1 MRILHCSDIH
11 LGKRPFGNEIF
22 SQKRYEDYYKV
33 FNQIADRA
41 IEEKVE
47 VFMVAGDLFD
57 KRDLSPDN
65 LRRSEIIFEKLK
77 TNNIKVLLIE
87 GNHDNTNKYE
97 EINSWLHY
105 LEEKAYCKRLSYE
118 KNGEE
123 YKFIPYKIED
133 VNFYGLGYP
142 GFVADKVLEELELAL
157 NPQEKNIVLIHTA
170 LGGGEEEGSLPGLI
184 KSSSLKNL
192 KDKVIYIAGGHYHS
206 KSTYPKEEPYFFIPG
221 SPEYWNILNEKSD
234 EKGFFIFDTN
244 TYKFDF
250 IKVEQ
255 RKRMKISTCYTSL
268 EDYEESIKNLLLTGE
283 ELLIVKL
290 ILQTNS
296 YVSTKELEEIA
307 ERNGALKSYVV
318 PVFEAKNQEEEALEG
333 THTLGQIEKSVMETW
348 EGFDGAYKYL
358 QDLKEYQNNDNE
370 DLFFETFDKMLE
382 ELLNNDNK

>member
-77 TNNIKVLLIE
+77 INNIKVLLIE

-105 LEEKAYCKRLSYE
+105 LEEKTYCKRLSYE

-142 GFVADKVLEELELAL
+142 GFVADKVLEELELVL
-157 NPQEKNIVLIHTA
+157 NPIEKNIVLIHTA

-184 KSSSLKNL
+184 KSSNLKNL

-206 KSTYPKEEPYFFIPG
+206 KSIYPKDEPYFFIPG

-255 RKRMKISTCYTSL
+255 RKRMKISTYYTSL

-318 PVFEAKNQEEEALEG
+318 PVFEAKNQEEEVLEG

-358 QDLKEYQNNDNE
+358 QDLKEYQNNNNE